1 MTKQA
6 YLITLFILIF
16 TFSCSNTKEKQTDSE
31 SKIEKEEE
39 EEEEVAKI
47 AKIVKSPIVGILKSM
62 EESDFW
68 GREYLYVDIDDNTM
82 SFEYYDFQGDSFSE
96 IRKLIGKKIVVNFN
110 VEQTLQEFDLHINSK
125 TIYGE
130 YGRIN
135 TEEAIKANN
144 ASKIEGTLLVHE
156 DDKSGDLPS
165 DYRLINNIGDTITIS
180 GFVYDDHVALNGKKA
195 TIYYTND
202 TTYIATSIASSDSGN
217 YTSAGDS
224 IEPTDNATI
233 QIQKTLS
240 FNSFWE
246 NLCTNRNNDGLINE
260 SIDYPIFSGDSKNEV
275 IDKEKFTNIFKR
287 FCKRPTSKIILY
299 DGKYINGFL
308 EENFT
313 NKYGNLKNLYV
324 VSIDPTPSGYLLY
337 FKLLDNE
344 YKFVGY
350 ESIFIAD

>member
-16 TFSCSNTKEKQTDSE
+16 TFSCSNTKEKQTESEIEKE
-31 SKIEKEEE
+31 SKI
-39 EEEEVAKI
+39 EEEVAKI
-47 AKIVKSPIVGILKSM
+47 AKSPIVGILKSM

-68 GREYLYVDIDDNTM
+68 GREYLYVDIDGNTM

-110 VEQTLQEFDLHINSK
+110 VEQTLQELDLHINSK
-125 TIYGE
+125 TIYSE
-130 YGRIN
+130 YGQIN

-217 YTSAGDS
+217 YTSADDS

-233 QIQKTLS
+233 EIQKTLS
-240 FNSFWE
+240 FKSFWE
-246 NLCTNRNNDGLINE
+246 NLCTNQNNDELIKE
-260 SIDYPIFSGDSKNEV
+260 SIDFPIFSADSKNEV
-275 IDKEKFTNIFKR
+275 IDKENFTNIFKR
-287 FCKRPTSKIILY
+287 FCNENTSEIILY
-299 DGKYINGFL
+299 DGKYLNGFL
-308 EENFT
+308 KENFT

-344 YKFVGY
+344 YKFVGC
-350 ESIFIAD
+350 ESVFIAD